1 MGIKIGICGT
11 GAFAQGF
18 IPLFK
23 HHPQVDKIILCDLDE
38 KKLKENS
45 RKHQIADTC
54 PSLDELCQL
63 DVDAIAI
70 FTQNDR
76 HAPQAIQALKSGK
89 DVYSA
94 VPSATTM
101 EEITDLVKTVEQTN
115 RIYMIGETSYY
126 YPCTIYCR
134 EQFRKGNFGRIVYS
148 EAEYIH
154 DFDHG
159 LYDVFKWRFGKDWK
173 KMAGLPPLF
182 YPTHSVSTVVSTIN
196 AYVTHVSG
204 MGFVDNHPDGLFGED
219 KNIYKNPFSNE
230 VMLCKMSDG
239 SIARFG
245 EFRRIGHPG
254 EVRMSMYGTEGSYE
268 EQYNSKIWVTK
279 ERNKFTDLADLL
291 GTVEEKA
298 VYTVDK
304 DSDVVGGDW
313 LDASTSKIHPVD
325 ILPKEYEG
333 LPNGHKGSHQFLIHE
348 FVTSCVNKTQ
358 PANNVWQAAR
368 YLIPG
373 LIAHKSAVRGGE
385 LMEVPDFGNSP
396 R

>member
-126 YPCTIYCR
+126 YPCTIYC
-134 EQFRKGNFGRIVYS
+134 
-148 EAEYIH
+148 
-154 DFDHG
+154 
-159 LYDVFKWRFGKDWK
+159 
-173 KMAGLPPLF
+173 
-182 YPTHSVSTVVSTIN
+182 
-196 AYVTHVSG
+196 
-204 MGFVDNHPDGLFGED
+204 
-219 KNIYKNPFSNE
+219 
-230 VMLCKMSDG
+230 
-239 SIARFG
+239 
-245 EFRRIGHPG
+245 
-254 EVRMSMYGTEGSYE
+254 
-268 EQYNSKIWVTK
+268 
-279 ERNKFTDLADLL
+279 
-291 GTVEEKA
+291 
-298 VYTVDK
+298 
-304 DSDVVGGDW
+304 
-313 LDASTSKIHPVD
+313 
-325 ILPKEYEG
+325 
-333 LPNGHKGSHQFLIHE
+333 
-348 FVTSCVNKTQ
+348 
-358 PANNVWQAAR
+358 
-368 YLIPG
+368 
-373 LIAHKSAVRGGE
+373 
-385 LMEVPDFGNSP
+385 
-396 R
+396 